1 MNQGDYASYRLQKYL
16 PSKKIRIVILILVI
30 IGIGYLIIPSLVKKI
45 TSLHRANNPA
55 TILTLGVAPAG
66 DPTMRDTSGNGIP
79 DWEEAALG
87 IDPYSGS
94 PEANAAL
101 FEKLKTSMGQAK
113 FESLTSQTTDS
124 SKVGL
129 VIYGDLTANAA
140 TASGT
145 TSNTVVGVTQAEVQ
159 NYINANKLKN
169 KTYTAA
175 DLTIIDNSSASVQSY
190 YKAQQAL
197 GGNIIDKDFVT
208 HLTNYIQGKESKD
221 VYVTSKVATINALA
235 QKILTI
241 PTPSTAVSIE
251 LAGANALSGIAQTID
266 NYDPTNTD
274 SLAQFG
280 TIALIKQYIGDAV
293 TADTNMNVYFSLV
306 LDKSPTSK

>member
-1 MNQGDYASYRLQKYL
+1 M
-16 PSKKIRIVILILVI
+16 
-30 IGIGYLIIPSLVKKI
+30 
-45 TSLHRANNPA
+45 
-55 TILTLGVAPAG
+55 
-66 DPTMRDTSGNGIP
+66 
-79 DWEEAALG
+79 
-87 IDPYSGS
+87 
-94 PEANAAL
+94 
-101 FEKLKTSMGQAK
+101 
-113 FESLTSQTTDS
+113 
-124 SKVGL
+124 
-129 VIYGDLTANAA
+129 
-140 TASGT
+140 
-145 TSNTVVGVTQAEVQ
+145 
-159 NYINANKLKN
+159 
-169 KTYTAA
+169 
-175 DLTIIDNSSASVQSY
+175 
-190 YKAQQAL
+190 
-197 GGNIIDKDFVT
+197 T